1 MKRIA
6 FYLFYD
12 DKGIVDDYV
21 VYNLKCLREHVDTI
35 FVVSN
40 SDLLRDSRTK
50 LEAVAD
56 TVYCRENIGFDVWG
70 YKEAMEIY
78 GYNNLDNF
86 DEVILLNYTFFGPIF
101 PYVEMFDWAEKEE
114 VDFWGI
120 SEHKEMI
127 PNPFTGIGTLPA
139 HIQSHFI
146 AIRKKLHR
154 SAEFKKYWQDM
165 PMITSYTQSILQHES
180 KFTRHFSSKGYSYSV
195 YVKAED
201 YPSPYATMIDIEAA
215 MKSRC
220 PIFKRRALFH
230 DPMWFD
236 GQAINIHNA
245 LDVVTEKSDYDVGMI
260 WENALRSTP
269 PKILSTN
276 LDMFKIFDSNKV
288 VDTKPNDS
296 RIAVLAHVYYPEM
309 IEEIIAYTDNIPQAY
324 HLYVTTG
331 TEKSKK
337 EILDYFMDLENRPEI
352 VEVIVVE
359 QNRGRD
365 IGSLLISCKDICTGD
380 KYDYIC
386 RVHSKKSPQNS
397 ANASNFF
404 KSHMFDNL
412 LDSKNYVGQLLN
424 FMDDNP
430 HVGMLM
436 PPMIHFGYP
445 TLGHAWFA
453 NKPGAQKW
461 ANKLGINVPFDK
473 TSPHAAYGTMFW
485 FRPDALKRLFEYD
498 WKWTDFPAEP
508 AHLDGGLAHIIERLL
523 TYSAHNDGYAAYT
536 VQTTK
541 NAERSYTKLEYK
553 FNALM
558 SELSNGDV
566 NWQIHQVR
574 SMKLNSL
581 HGCLSM
587 AIGIFKGRVH
597 QRHPRMAKMLKIP
610 YGALR
615 AIYRVIFR
623 K

>member
-21 VYNLKCLREHVDTI
+21 IFNLKCLREHVDTI

-40 SDLLRDSRTK
+40 SDLTKESRSK
-50 LEAVAD
+50 LETVAD
-56 TVYCRENIGFDVWG
+56 ITYCRENIGFDVWG

-78 GYNNLDNF
+78 GDDKLEKF
-86 DEVILLNYTFFGPIF
+86 DEIILLNYTFFGPIF
-101 PYVEMFDWAEKEE
+101 PYSEMFDWSESSS

-120 SEHKEMI
+120 SEHKKMV
-127 PNPFTGIGTLPA
+127 PNPFTGIGILPA

-154 SAEFKKYWQDM
+154 SLEFKKYWQEM
-165 PMITSYTQSILQHES
+165 PMITSYTQSILEHES
-180 KFTRHFSSKGYSYSV
+180 KFTPYFASKGYTHSV
-195 YVKAED
+195 YVKSED

-215 MKSRC
+215 LKNRC

-245 LDVVTEKSDYDVGMI
+245 LDVIAEKSNYNISYI

-269 PKILSTN
+269 PKVLSTN
-276 LDMFKIFDSNKV
+276 LDLFKIFD
-288 VDTKPNDS
+288 PNNPIENDKIKS
-296 RIAVLAHVYYPEM
+296 RIAVLAHAYYPEM
-309 IEEIIAYTDNIPQAY
+309 MDEIIAYTDNIPSAY

-331 TEKSKK
+331 SEKSKK
-337 EILDYFMDLENRPEI
+337 EILEYFKENKNRPEM
-352 VEVIVVE
+352 VEVIVVDE
-359 QNRGRD
+359 NRGRD
-365 IGSLLISCKDICTGD
+365 IAALLISCKDICTGD

-397 ANASNFF
+397 VNASNSF
-404 KSHMFDNL
+404 KSHMFENL
-412 LDSKNYVGQLLN
+412 LASKSYVRQLIN
-424 FMDDNP
+424 FMDQNP

-453 NKPGAQKW
+453 NKPGAHEW
-461 ANKLGINVPFDK
+461 AIKLGIDVPFDG

-485 FRPDALKRLFEYD
+485 FRPDALKRLFEYP
-498 WKWTDFPAEP
+498 WEFTDFPAEP
-508 AHLDGGLAHIIERLL
+508 AHYDGGLAHILERLL
-523 TYSAHNDGYAAYT
+523 AYSAHNDGYAAYT

-553 FNALM
+553 FNTLM
-558 SELSNGDV
+558 GELPNGDV

-574 SMKLNSL
+574 AMKLNSL
-581 HGCLSM
+581 HGCFSM
-587 AIGIFKGRVH
+587 AVGIIKARIY
-597 QRHPRMAKMLKIP
+597 QRHPISANMLKIP
-610 YGALR
+610 YKALR
-615 AIYRVIFR
+615 YVYKFIFR